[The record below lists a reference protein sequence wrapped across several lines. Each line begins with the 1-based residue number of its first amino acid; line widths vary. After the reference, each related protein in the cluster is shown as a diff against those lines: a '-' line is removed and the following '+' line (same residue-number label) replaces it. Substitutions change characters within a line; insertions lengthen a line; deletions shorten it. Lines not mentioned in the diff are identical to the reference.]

1 MAIAEVGKLFDESE
15 KELFTVLK
23 CGYPSDERY
32 NGTKEKL
39 RKIKNNAIRRAIAI
53 MLNDLYDMDT
63 ERLSVDIAK
72 VVILDHNE
80 DIRAEPSERIKL
92 LRILWWIVSVYFG
105 GDNEL
110 AMRMC
115 REVNRFGPDRRDIG
129 RLL

>member
-23 CGYPSDERY
+23 CGYPCDERY

-39 RKIKNNAIRRAIAI
+39 REIKNNAIRRAIAI

-115 REVNRFGPDRRDIG
+115 SEVNRFGPDRRDIG

>member
-23 CGYPSDERY
+23 CGYPYDERY

-110 AMRMC
+110 AMGMC